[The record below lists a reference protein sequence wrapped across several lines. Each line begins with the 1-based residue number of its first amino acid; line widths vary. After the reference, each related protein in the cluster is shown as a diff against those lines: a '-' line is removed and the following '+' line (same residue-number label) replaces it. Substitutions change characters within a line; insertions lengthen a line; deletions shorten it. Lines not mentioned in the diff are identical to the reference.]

1 MNPTRRINQATSAK
15 ALGNHVRVAIVDG
28 HAACRMGLTMQLSKT
43 RSATVVWTSST
54 AEEAFGKVSED
65 KPDLLIVEIHLAGQD
80 GLEFIKNIKPHYPDL
95 KILVH
100 SSLPEDFY
108 ATRCLQAG
116 AMGFLHKSDPMR
128 HLVPAME
135 KVLGGE
141 VFLSNRATN
150 KAIQSLIQNPLRP
163 ANGTGKDLS
172 GKHLTDRELE
182 IIILMARGD
191 SCQDT
196 ADKLHI
202 SPRTVQV
209 HRTNIRNKLGLDS
222 AVRLHAYAVRF
233 YGESA
238 QHPDAGMPPVNT
250 VAPLP
255 APSVRMNIP
264 SANKSSPRGGI
275 GKAPSKKPMRRKSRR

>member
-1 MNPTRRINQATSAK
+1 MQLAKTRTATVIWTSA
-15 ALGNHVRVAIVDG
+15 
-28 HAACRMGLTMQLSKT
+28 
-43 RSATVVWTSST
+43 T
-54 AEEAFGKVSED
+54 AEEAFGKLSKD
-65 KPDLLIVEIHLAGQD
+65 RPDLLILEIHLNGQD
-80 GLEFIKNIKPHYPDL
+80 GLEFIKNLKPLYPDL
-95 KILVH
+95 RVLVH
-100 SSLPEDFY
+100 SSLSEDFY
-108 ATRCLQAG
+108 AARCLQAG
-116 AMGFLHKSDPMR
+116 AMGFLHKADPMG

-141 VFLSNRATN
+141 VFLSTRATN
-150 KAIQSLIQNPLRP
+150 KAIQSLTQNPLRP

-238 QHPDAGMPPVNT
+238 QHPDAGMHPVNT
-250 VAPLP
+250 SVPLP

-264 SANKSSPRGGI
+264 SPNTSSPRGGI
-275 GKAPSKKPMRRKSRR
+275 GKLPSKKPMRRKSRR

>member
-1 MNPTRRINQATSAK
+1 MNPTQPLPK
-15 ALGNHVRVAIVDG
+15 ASGNPVRVAIVDG
-28 HAACRMGLTMQLSKT
+28 HAACRMGLTMQLAKT
-43 RSATVVWTSST
+43 RTATVVWTSAT
-54 AEEAFGKVSED
+54 AEEAFGKLSKER
-65 KPDLLIVEIHLAGQD
+65 PDLLIVEIHLTGQD
-80 GLEFIKNIKPHYPDL
+80 GLEFIKNLKPLYPDL
-95 KILVH
+95 KVLVH
-100 SSLPEDFY
+100 SSLSEDFY
-108 ATRCLQAG
+108 AARCLQAG
-116 AMGFLHKSDPMR
+116 AMGFLHKADPMG

-141 VFLSNRATN
+141 AFLSTRATN
-150 KAIQSLIQNPLRP
+150 KAIQSLTQNPLR
-163 ANGTGKDLS
+163 ACNATGKDLS
-172 GKHLTDRELE
+172 GKELTDRELE

-238 QHPDAGMPPVNT
+238 QQPDAAIPPSNT
-250 VAPLP
+250 VTPIP
-255 APSVRMNIP
+255 KISVRKNTSLP
-264 SANKSSPRGGI
+264 KKSSPRGGI
-275 GKAPSKKPMRRKSRR
+275 GKPRAKKPLRRKSSR